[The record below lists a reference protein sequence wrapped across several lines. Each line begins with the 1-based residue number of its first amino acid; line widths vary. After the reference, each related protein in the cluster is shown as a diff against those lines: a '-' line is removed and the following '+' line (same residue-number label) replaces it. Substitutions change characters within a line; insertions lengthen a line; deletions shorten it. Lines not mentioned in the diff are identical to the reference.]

1 MWTGITLNKGTFY
14 AVKFEP
20 EPEPAVFLHL
30 NQQKNKQGNLRIK
43 IFDKISYN
51 QTNINTEIFTEYFKY
66 QNPTFLSKDLS
77 NANKT
82 RNKK

>member
-1 MWTGITLNKGTFY
+1 MKS
-14 AVKFEP
+14 EP

-30 NQQKNKQGNLRIK
+30 NQRKNKLGNLRIK

-66 QNPTFLSKDLS
+66 
-77 NANKT
+77 
-82 RNKK
+82 